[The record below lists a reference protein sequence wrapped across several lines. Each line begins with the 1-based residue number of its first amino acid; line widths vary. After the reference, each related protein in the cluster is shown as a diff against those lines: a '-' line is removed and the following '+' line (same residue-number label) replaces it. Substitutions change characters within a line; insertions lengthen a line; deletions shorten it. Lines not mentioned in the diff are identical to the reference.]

1 MGLKSIV
8 RNMKLRWRSKKT
20 AQPVFSLTASLQSP
34 RRIVV
39 LLPSDPAEREHAAHL
54 LKELYELY
62 TDSTFCLV
70 GNIEL
75 EQDSSALRGSN
86 KRLVPGVSELTWS
99 GLPRREFVEKVKT
112 CQGDMLIDL
121 ATGKNCFNA
130 YIAASTGVPVRIGNF
145 GSWGPPIYNLEI
157 KTNYLQSDQ
166 LILKSIMDVLKSF
179 KAGIIN

>member
-1 MGLKSIV
+1 
-8 RNMKLRWRSKKT
+8 MKLRWRSKKT
-20 AQPVFSLTASLQSP
+20 AQSVFSLTTSLRSP
-34 RRIVV
+34 RRIIV
-39 LLPSDPAEREHAAHL
+39 LLPSDTGERAHAAHL

-70 GNIEL
+70 GNTEF
-75 EQDSSALRGSN
+75 EQDSPLLTENSE
-86 KRLVPGVSELTWS
+86 RLVPGVSELTWS
-99 GLPRREFVEKVKT
+99 GLPRGEFVEKVKT
-112 CQGDMLIDL
+112 RQGDMLIDL

-130 YIAASTGVPVRIGNF
+130 YIAASTEVPVRIGNF

-157 KTNYLQSDQ
+157 KTNYLQSEQ